1 MLPAQENWIV
11 TEVQVW
17 QVESGFQE
25 KGEIQESKVGKQKEH
40 LSKNQGT
47 QGPMESQTDRSRN
60 SSSVTYKV
68 ILPQRRT
75 LVT

>member
-11 TEVQVW
+11 TEV

-47 QGPMESQTDRSRN
+47 QGPMESQT
-60 SSSVTYKV
+60 VTDLETPAV
-68 ILPQRRT
+68 LPT
-75 LVT
+75 K